1 MVQGYPAAL
10 VEQVGVLFDL
20 LDADCSGYL
29 ELSWNSSGLK
39 SDVGRRLLKEM
50 GVDPDNFQ
58 ETYQAMK
65 ALDANGDDRVD
76 RQEFIRWMAERS
88 LELA

>member
-1 MVQGYPAAL
+1 M
-10 VEQVGVLFDL
+10 
-20 LDADCSGYL
+20 C
-29 ELSWNSSGLK
+29 
-39 SDVGRRLLKEM
+39 
-50 GVDPDNFQ
+50 VDPDNFQ

-65 ALDANGDDRVD
+65 ALDANGDGRID

>member
-1 MVQGYPAAL
+1 
-10 VEQVGVLFDL
+10 VLFDL
-20 LDADCSGYL
+20 LDADSSGYL
-29 ELSWNSSGLK
+29 EFSWNSSDLK

-50 GVDPDNFQ
+50 CVDPDNFQ

-65 ALDANGDDRVD
+65 ALDANGDGRID